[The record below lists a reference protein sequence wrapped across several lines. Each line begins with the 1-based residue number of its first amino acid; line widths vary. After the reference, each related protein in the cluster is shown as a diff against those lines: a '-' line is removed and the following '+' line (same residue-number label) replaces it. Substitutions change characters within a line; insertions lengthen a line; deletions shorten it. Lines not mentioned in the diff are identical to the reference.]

1 MLLGF
6 ISHQGNEPEWG
17 KYTVDTKC
25 WYDYR
30 QHAIGRNIKLV
41 RPLGGLHHSG
51 WTWSVAGV
59 WHFHFQEYGPQS
71 THRPSQKACFQCQK
85 TGFYLNVPRQQ
96 SEQMYCGMYIEWHTI
111 QQWEWT
117 NYT

>member
-51 WTWSVAGV
+51 WTWSVSGV

-71 THRPSQKACFQCQK
+71 THRPSQKACSRMFIALLFPMPKNWILPKC
-85 TGFYLNVPRQQ
+85 P
-96 SEQMYCGMYIEWHTI
+96 
-111 QQWEWT
+111 
-117 NYT
+117 